1 MRLLKSILNL
11 TSSLRRTLHDITE
24 DQILIQAVM
33 EANIPK
39 FLEHDLPIFHN
50 IIKDLFPNIEIKKND
65 LSRLIEH
72 IQKNMT
78 EDKL

>member
-1 MRLLKSILNL
+1 
-11 TSSLRRTLHDITE
+11 
-24 DQILIQAVM
+24 M

-50 IIKDLFPNIEIKKND
+50 IIKDLFQNIEIKKND